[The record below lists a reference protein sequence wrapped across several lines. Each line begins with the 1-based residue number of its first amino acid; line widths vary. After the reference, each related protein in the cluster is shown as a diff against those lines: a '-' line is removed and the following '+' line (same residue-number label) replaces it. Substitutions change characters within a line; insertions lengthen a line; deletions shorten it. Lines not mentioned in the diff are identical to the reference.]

1 MEAIKVNLIPN
12 GIPQMCHASQYD
24 EGRQIRLDLF
34 DGFTPYVI
42 QSGDTFTLNVRKPD
56 NHVVVETVTGTEG
69 NTYLVIETTEQM
81 TAVMGK
87 NLCEIRVENDGDNI
101 GSLNFIMQVEKDV
114 IANGIPSESVIE
126 DLDALVVEAV
136 GDDFYTKSEVDDLV
150 GGLIDDESTANNK
163 TWSSEKIDEAFY
175 TKAEVNTALG
185 EKASLSYVDS
195 CNDKMGGKTFI
206 DFYTEKTGY
215 INTGTGVIN
224 NLATEYG
231 YVIISVKEGD
241 SFSFTTNGVYYGYFG
256 FLSAYNEASLQ
267 STIVGELTRVKSAS
281 GTVPSGA
288 IYLYLT
294 VKYNNNSADMNL
306 VLNGVN
312 ITEKMMGNFVD
323 LASKNEY
330 LSVNKVG
337 RFLLFNE
344 APEYDGYI
352 NFNGSKGGDSK
363 WKYKVIPVN
372 EGDIISFS
380 VSNNVPVYYAFFS
393 AFDIST
399 GATVVSYHTTQEL
412 SAADVVVPTGTKYFY
427 TQTKSSNH
435 DVTFGK
441 MTINDTPIILSV
453 FDSLSYV
460 FNHFKTAL
468 NNLAPT
474 VRVSVIGDSIS
485 TYGGYMTPSN
495 NRCYYNGEA
504 STDVDDVSKTWWYQV
519 IQRMNWLFEV
529 NNSWAGSFVCNTGY
543 DGGDASAHSFVT
555 RMSEIGRPDIIFIM
569 GGTNDSWGSSPL
581 GNFKYSD
588 WTQSDLNDFRPA
600 FAYMLWYLKSH
611 NPNAKIYNVV
621 NYGLGSDYI
630 SSMATICE
638 YFNVDNIVLTDY
650 DKASSHPTAQGMTTI
665 ANTILNELQS

>member
-1 MEAIKVNLIPN
+1 
-12 GIPQMCHASQYD
+12 
-24 EGRQIRLDLF
+24 
-34 DGFTPYVI
+34 
-42 QSGDTFTLNVRKPD
+42 
-56 NHVVVETVTGTEG
+56 
-69 NTYLVIETTEQM
+69 
-81 TAVMGK
+81 
-87 NLCEIRVENDGDNI
+87 
-101 GSLNFIMQVEKDV
+101 
-114 IANGIPSESVIE
+114 
-126 DLDALVVEAV
+126 
-136 GDDFYTKSEVDDLV
+136 
-150 GGLIDDESTANNK
+150 
-163 TWSSEKIDEAFY
+163 
-175 TKAEVNTALG
+175 
-185 EKASLSYVDS
+185 
-195 CNDKMGGKTFI
+195 MGGKTFI

-441 MTINDTPIILSV
+441 MTINTIIDAILNAIPLLLQGAIQFFMAIIQAIPTIIITLVQELPKIITTIIETLLSRLPDLIMGAIQLFMGIIQAIPTIIIELVKALPQIIVALVKGLISGVGELAKAGLELMKGLVQGIGNAAKFVWDKIKSFCSGIVDKIKGFFGIHSPSTLFRDQIGENMALGIPIGFDDEMGTV
-453 FDSLSYV
+453 TDDMVDSLDDMTKAMETHIES
-460 FNHFKTAL
+460 NGISGAETISGDT
-468 NNLAPT
+468 N
-474 VRVSVIGDSIS
+474 IGGS
-485 TYGGYMTPSN
+485 TIAINVYGAEGQN
-495 NRCYYNGEA
+495 
-504 STDVDDVSKTWWYQV
+504 VDDLAQQV
-519 IQRMNWLFEV
+519 AYRLE
-529 NNSWAGSFVCNTGY
+529 
-543 DGGDASAHSFVT
+543 DLT
-555 RMSEIGRPDIIFIM
+555 RRKE
-569 GGTNDSWGSSPL
+569 
-581 GNFKYSD
+581 
-588 WTQSDLNDFRPA
+588 A
-600 FAYMLWYLKSH
+600 AY
-611 NPNAKIYNVV
+611 A
-621 NYGLGSDYI
+621 
-630 SSMATICE
+630 
-638 YFNVDNIVLTDY
+638 
-650 DKASSHPTAQGMTTI
+650 
-665 ANTILNELQS
+665 

>member
-1 MEAIKVNLIPN
+1 MPNLEGIAFKVIITKNPEYNLAFKTILL
-12 GIPQMCHASQYD
+12 GASASQMAYNNSSSGLEATSVQGAID
-24 EGRQIRLDLF
+24 ELASDA
-34 DGFTPYVI
+34 
-42 QSGDTFTLNVRKPD
+42 
-56 NHVVVETVTGTEG
+56 G
-69 NTYLVIETTEQM
+69 NTYTKTEIDSKI
-81 TAVMGK
+81 AS
-87 NLCEIRVENDGDNI
+87 IIDDNT
-101 GSLNFIMQVEKDV
+101 V
-114 IANGIPSESVIE
+114 SESK
-126 DLDALVVEAV
+126 A
-136 GDDFYTKSEVDDLV
+136 YS
-150 GGLIDDESTANNK
+150 SNK
-163 TWSSEKIDEAFY
+163 IATL
-175 TKAEVNTALG
+175 LG
-185 EKASLSYVDS
+185 EKANLSYVDS
-195 CNDKMGGKTFI
+195 CNDKMGGDSFI

-267 STIVGELTRVKSAS
+267 TTIVGELTRVKSAS
-281 GTVPSGA
+281 GVVPSGA

-312 ITEKMMGNFVD
+312 ITEKIMGNFVD

-330 LSVNKVG
+330 LSFNKVG

-372 EGDIISFS
+372 AGDVISFS

-412 SAADVVVPTGTKYFY
+412 MATDVVVPTGTKYFY
-427 TQTKSSNH
+427 TQTKSNNH
-435 DVTFGK
+435 DVTFNK
-441 MTINDTPIILSV
+441 MTINDTPIIMSV
-453 FDSLSYV
+453 FDSMSYV
-460 FNHFKTAL
+460 FNHFKNAL

-474 VRVSVIGDSIS
+474 VHASVIGDSIS
-485 TYGGYMTPSN
+485 TFGGYMTPSN

-504 STDVDDVSKTWWYQV
+504 ETDVDDVSKTWWYQV
-519 IQRMNWLFEV
+519 IQEMGWLLEV

-543 DGGDASAHSFVT
+543 EGGDASAHSFTT
-555 RMSEIGRPDIIFIM
+555 RMPELGRPDVIFIM
-569 GGTNDSWGSSPL
+569 GGTNDAWGASPL
-581 GNFKYSD
+581 GEYMYSG
-588 WTQSDLNDFRPA
+588 WQTSDLAYFRPA
-600 FAYMLWYLKSH
+600 FAYLLWYLKSH
-611 NPNAKIYNVV
+611 NPNAKIYNIS
-621 NYGLGSDYI
+621 NYGLTASYLDA
-630 SSMATICE
+630 MDTICE
-638 YFNVDNIVLTDY
+638 HFGIPNIQLPIY
-650 DKASSHPTAQGMTTI
+650 DRASSHPTADGMITI
-665 ANTILNELQS
+665 ANTILNVLRS